1 MSDSSLLESVLDSS
15 PSFMCVLDAEGVI
28 LNASDSF
35 ASLVGPRGRESLKGQ
50 QIRTVMR
57 GRDDLEPLLAPI
69 GATSSGAVSPCPVVV
84 AVYEGREKPLWA
96 KFSFARVVSSAGS
109 LVLLTGCDVTA
120 EVDEKRRSDQRAHER
135 SSLLVRMSN
144 EIRTPLNTV
153 LGYAQLMQGL
163 HDLSPVASEYLS
175 TIIANENALL
185 ELINN
190 VLELSKYESGQ
201 TDVASGETDL
211 RELISGVAKAHADL
225 FERKGIALTVDV
237 DASVPDV
244 VLTDASKVRQIVSN
258 VVGNAL
264 KFTRKG
270 GVTVSVYASGGLVSV
285 DVEDTGIGIDPAERG
300 EVFEVFQGTSGGRER
315 AAGSGI
321 GLAVARIFARML
333 GGDVALVR
341 SDVGKGSLF
350 RVTFSLREVEG
361 RKKAAFEVRDYNAV
375 AGISKP
381 CKVLLVDDVDI
392 NLAMLEIFLA
402 PVGFDV
408 SVAANG
414 YEAVEKFKGFKPDII
429 FMDLIMPER
438 DGFDATRDI
447 KAISPETPVVAL
459 TASIVDSVKEEALKA
474 GVDDFMTK
482 PFVPER
488 FFEMISCHTGVTY
501 LYKDQ

>member
-15 PSFMCVLDAEGVI
+15 LAFMCVLDSEGVI

-69 GATSSGAVSPCPVVV
+69 GAVTSGAISPCPVVV

-96 KFSFARVVSSAGS
+96 KFSFARVVSSNGP

-120 EVDEKRRSDQRAHER
+120 EVDEKRRSEQRAHER

-163 HDLSPVASEYLS
+163 HDLSPVASEYLA

-201 TDVASGETDL
+201 TDVTSGETDL

-225 FERKGIALTVDV
+225 FERKGISLTVDV

-264 KFTRKG
+264 KLPEREGNGFRLCLG
-270 GVTVSVYASGGLVSV
+270 SPRRRGRRGHRYRHGPGRARR
-285 DVEDTGIGIDPAERG
+285 GIR
-300 EVFEVFQGTSGGRER
+300 
-315 AAGSGI
+315 
-321 GLAVARIFARML
+321 
-333 GGDVALVR
+333 
-341 SDVGKGSLF
+341 
-350 RVTFSLREVEG
+350 
-361 RKKAAFEVRDYNAV
+361 
-375 AGISKP
+375 GISWRVRRQGARRRKRDRARGRP
-381 CKVLLVDDVDI
+381 NI
-392 NLAMLEIFLA
+392 RPHARRGRR
-402 PVGFDV
+402 VG
-408 SVAANG
+408 SVRRRQG
-414 YEAVEKFKGFKPDII
+414 
-429 FMDLIMPER
+429 L
-438 DGFDATRDI
+438 
-447 KAISPETPVVAL
+447 
-459 TASIVDSVKEEALKA
+459 
-474 GVDDFMTK
+474 
-482 PFVPER
+482 PF
-488 FFEMISCHTGVTY
+488 
-501 LYKDQ
+501 